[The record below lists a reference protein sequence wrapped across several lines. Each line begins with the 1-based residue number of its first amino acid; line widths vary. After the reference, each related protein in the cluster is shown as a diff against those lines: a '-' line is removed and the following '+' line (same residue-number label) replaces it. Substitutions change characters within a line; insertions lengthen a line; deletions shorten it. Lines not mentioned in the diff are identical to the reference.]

1 MTPSKPSIRGLTPEQ
16 VAANKRKANLDT
28 IETMFADDGWLS
40 AWEVSFLGSIQ
51 TRLKNR
57 IDLSEKQ
64 QKVLDDLAKKYME
77 RLEP

>member
-1 MTPSKPSIRGLTPEQ
+1 MTLSKSSSSNLTPEQ
-16 VAANKRKANLDT
+16 IAANKRKANLDT
-28 IETMFADDGWLS
+28 IEAMFDDSGWLS